1 MDKALKIANNSRYD
15 SYERGLASMVY
26 MLFNKKSAGSGIH
39 FMSNQQLTDELH

>member
-1 MDKALKIANNSRYD
+1 MKTTNNSGYD

-26 MLFNKKSAGSGIH
+26 MLFDKKSAGSGIH